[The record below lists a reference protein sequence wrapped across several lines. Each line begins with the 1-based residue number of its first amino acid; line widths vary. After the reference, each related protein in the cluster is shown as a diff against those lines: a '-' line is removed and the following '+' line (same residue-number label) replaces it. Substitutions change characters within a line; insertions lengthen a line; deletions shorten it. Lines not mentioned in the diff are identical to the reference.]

1 MNMEKLDEY
10 VGIVIKVVAIVLF
23 IVEVIGSVI
32 GGIVAF
38 WGDEDAIFLCI
49 IGGPIV
55 AFVSSAF
62 IYAFGELVEKVSIIE
77 GYMTEDRENEIKITH
92 TTSRND
98 EGEQVKKSSSGKVKK
113 VKETSEVEMNKEGQS
128 LTQLKNELR
137 SYSTDDLKLILK
149 DQSDLYSPEE
159 LRVIS
164 AELKSRG

>member
-1 MNMEKLDEY
+1 
-10 VGIVIKVVAIVLF
+10 
-23 IVEVIGSVI
+23 
-32 GGIVAF
+32 
-38 WGDEDAIFLCI
+38 
-49 IGGPIV
+49 
-55 AFVSSAF
+55 
-62 IYAFGELVEKVSIIE
+62 
-77 GYMTEDRENEIKITH
+77 
-92 TTSRND
+92 
-98 EGEQVKKSSSGKVKK
+98 VKKSSSGKVKK